1 MRRLIIVYNPHSS
14 QYIHVKDEVFPDL
27 TKIKGYMVGK
37 FAIKKI
43 PFEDNLK
50 ALKQFLKNGDLVI
63 AAGGDATAA
72 VSANA
77 ILESG
82 KDVTLGVLPYGNFND
97 LARTLGTK
105 TLSDIVEVVGDDPS
119 RGFRSAAAQG
129 LARSPRGARPLGREL
144 PKANGRERRDPRG
157 VTPTTFYPL
166 DIIVNGKHWR
176 YATCYVTMGMTAEAV
191 ELFDDPKIRKNLQ
204 KGHKSSWRSYIQLMK
219 WYFKNR
225 HKKLFIP
232 EFKINGKLQPKKT
245 SDYAAVNGKS
255 MCRVMKGGE
264 DFLVPTIFR
273 SMTDRLANFW
283 RLSKLM
289 TKSILVRTPG
299 TETKGDILEFTIPST
314 VSLQAEGEYKTFEK
328 VKTIEVIKPDKH
340 HKVFIKKKGL

>member
-50 ALKQFLKNGDLVI
+50 ALKQFLKNGDFVI

-105 TLSDIVEVVGDDPS
+105 TLSDVVNIAGDAH
-119 RGFRSAAAQG
+119 RGTPKTFLACKKFWGKRAAGPA
-129 LARSPRGARPLGREL
+129 SE
-144 PKANGRERRDPRG
+144 EH
-157 VTPTTFYPL
+157 FYPL

-204 KGHKSSWRSYIQLMK
+204 KGHKSSWRSYVQLMK

-340 HKVFIKKKGL
+340 LKVFIKKKGL

>member
-1 MRRLIIVYNPHSS
+1 MQRLIIVYNPHSS
-14 QYIHVKDEVFPDL
+14 QYIHVKEELFPHL
-27 TKIKGYMVGK
+27 TEIKKCMVGK
-37 FAIKKI
+37 FAIKKA
-43 PFEDNLK
+43 PFEENLK
-50 ALKQFLKNGDLVI
+50 ALKNFLKNGDIVI

-97 LARTLGTK
+97 LARTLGAK
-105 TLSDIVEVVGDDPS
+105 KLSDMINVAGDAR
-119 RGFRSAAAQG
+119 RGTPKTFLACKKFWGRRAAGPASTRQ
-129 LARSPRGARPLGREL
+129 
-144 PKANGRERRDPRG
+144 
-157 VTPTTFYPL
+157 FYPL

-204 KGHKSSWRSYIQLMK
+204 KGHKSSWRSYIHLMK

-264 DFLVPTIFR
+264 DYLVPIKFR

-289 TKSILVRTPG
+289 AKSILVRTPG
-299 TETKGDILEFTIPST
+299 TETKGDVLEFIKPST
-314 VSLQAEGEYKTFEK
+314 VSLQAEGEYKTFK
-328 VKTIEVIKPDKH
+328 GAKTIEVIKTDKSL
-340 HKVFIKKKGL
+340 KVFHK